1 MAGDSALAAVSM
13 GGQMVVEG
21 WLVYT
26 MTGSSLGVGTLYA
39 IHFLPLAPVGLAA
52 GTLSDR
58 IDRRVLLRWIE
69 ALFALDF
76 GIFALLVASGAIALW
91 HIYALTFV
99 SGCAFAMYF
108 PVRAAYIHDL
118 VGNQHVVSGL
128 GLLHVAARSGELL
141 GALAAGF
148 VIERA
153 GAAGA
158 CLLLSGSNC
167 TAFLVLGG
175 LRTPGLS
182 RGMRT
187 SSLRETLRESATEL
201 RTNRTLLALI
211 LVAVSVEIFAFSYWT
226 ALPEVATQRLGMDAE
241 GLSYLNAARALG
253 GLAAGIALAWT
264 IDLRRGRAYLCVIF
278 GFGVS
283 LIFFASAPTLLA
295 CALAV
300 L

>member
-1 MAGDSALAAVSM
+1 
-13 GGQMVVEG
+13 
-21 WLVYT
+21 
-26 MTGSSLGVGTLYA
+26 
-39 IHFLPLAPVGLAA
+39 
-52 GTLSDR
+52 R
-58 IDRRVLLRWIE
+58 
-69 ALFALDF
+69 
-76 GIFALLVASGAIALW
+76 
-91 HIYALTFV
+91 
-99 SGCAFAMYF
+99 
-108 PVRAAYIHDL
+108 
-118 VGNQHVVSGL
+118 
-128 GLLHVAARSGELL
+128 
-141 GALAAGF
+141 
-148 VIERA
+148 
-153 GAAGA
+153 
-158 CLLLSGSNC
+158 
-167 TAFLVLGG
+167 
-175 LRTPGLS
+175 GLS

-300 L
+300 LCLGALESGVDVLNQGMMQACVPDALRGRAMGAWSLAIGVAPLGNLQMGTLAAHFGAGTALQIHGAALLGVAALAALWIPRLRRL